1 MSLPIVFRMEAQSE
15 FDQAFDWYESKQP
28 GLGIDLLNCVAEA
41 LKRIEL
47 MPESSVQVFE
57 DIRRAVV
64 HRFPYSVFYRIEES
78 QIVVL
83 AVFHTKRDPQIWKVR
98 V

>member
-15 FDQAFDWYESKQP
+15 FDLAFDWYENKQP
-28 GLGIDLLNCVAEA
+28 GLGVDFLNHVAEV
-41 LKRIEL
+41 LKRVEL

-78 QIVVL
+78 QIVVI

>member
-15 FDQAFDWYESKQP
+15 FDRAFDWYENKQP
-28 GLGIDLLNCVAEA
+28 GLGVDFLNHVAEM
-41 LKRIEL
+41 LNHVEL
-47 MPESSVQVFE
+47 MPESSAQVFE

-78 QIVVL
+78 QIVVI
-83 AVFHTKRDPQIWKVR
+83 AVFHTKRDPQIWKER